1 MIAVG
6 AVLGVLYATGV
17 RRLAS
22 RGRRWPAGRSLAF
35 GAGVVAVT
43 GGQLVPETTFVG
55 HMTGHVLLG
64 MVAPILLG
72 LGAPVTLILQSVT
85 RSAKRSLLRAMHSS
99 PARILASPLV
109 GFALFG
115 ATLVGLYLSPLFS
128 LSLRNPAAHAAIHA
142 HFLAAGCI
150 FLWPLLGTD
159 PLPRPLPYG
168 ARILTVLA
176 AVPFHAFLGMVL
188 LSTRSPL
195 APADYPSL
203 ADQHAAAGLLW
214 ISGELMTVVMA
225 GIVLRAWMAAD
236 DRDAARIDRRLSL
249 SEPSSASA
257 GPSGVR
263 G

>member
-1 MIAVG
+1 VIAVG
-6 AVLGVLYATGV
+6 AILAVFYGMGV

-22 RGRRWPAGRSLAF
+22 RGRRWPGRRSLAF

-43 GGQLVPETTFVG
+43 GSQLVPETTFVG

-64 MVAPILLG
+64 MVAPVLLG
-72 LGAPVTLILQSVT
+72 LGAPVTLTLQSVT
-85 RSAKRSLLRAMHSS
+85 RPTKRGLLQAMHSP
-99 PARILASPLV
+99 PARILANPLV
-109 GFALFG
+109 GFTLFG
-115 ATLVGLYLSPLFS
+115 ATLVALYLSPLFS
-128 LSLRNPAAHAAIHA
+128 LSLRNPALHAAVHG
-142 HFLAAGCI
+142 HFLATGCV

-214 ISGELMTVVMA
+214 ASGELMTVVMA

-236 DRDAARIDRRLSL
+236 GRDAARIDRRLSL
-249 SEPSSASA
+249 SPEA
-257 GPSGVR
+257 R

>member
-1 MIAVG
+1 MIALG
-6 AVLGVLYATGV
+6 AVLAVLYGMGV
-17 RRLAS
+17 RRLAG
-22 RGRRWPAGRSLAF
+22 RGRCWPAGRSIAF
-35 GAGVVAVT
+35 GAGVAT
-43 GGQLVPETTFVG
+43 LIGSQLVPETTFVG

-72 LGAPVTLILQSVT
+72 LGAPVTLTLQGVARPT
-85 RSAKRSLLRAMHSS
+85 KQRLLRAMHSS

-109 GFALFG
+109 GFTLFG
-115 ATLVGLYLSPLFS
+115 ATLVVLYLSPLFA
-128 LSLRNPAAHAAIHA
+128 LSLRNPVVHAAVHG
-142 HFLAAGCI
+142 HFLAAGCV

-159 PLPRPLPYG
+159 SLPRPLPYG

-195 APADYPSL
+195 APAHYPSL

-214 ISGELMTVVMA
+214 VSGELLTVVMA

-236 DRDAARIDRRLSL
+236 GRDAARIDRRLSV
-249 SEPSSASA
+249 SPD
-257 GPSGVR
+257 VR
-263 G
+263 